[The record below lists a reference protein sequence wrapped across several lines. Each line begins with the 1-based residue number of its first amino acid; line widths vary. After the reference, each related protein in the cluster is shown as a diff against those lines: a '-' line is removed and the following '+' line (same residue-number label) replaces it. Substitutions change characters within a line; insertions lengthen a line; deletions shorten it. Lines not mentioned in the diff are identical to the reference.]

1 MSLTSYNG
9 YPASKDPKEIGI
21 KSYSVDGTALRL
33 RCADSV
39 GPLLAAFAAEFHKL
53 IEPIDNGGL
62 DDWGYAFRMVRGST
76 DRLSCHSSGTAIDL
90 NATKHALGKIG
101 TFPAEKVP
109 MIRAL
114 AKKYGLKWGG
124 DYINRKD
131 EMHFEIEVSATKA
144 KELITKLGL
153 QDAKQCSSNSK
164 CNGYRFSS

>member
-1 MSLTSYNG
+1 MLTSYNG
-9 YPASKDPKEIGI
+9 YPASKDPAVINI
-21 KSYSVDGTALRL
+21 KSYPVRGTDRKL
-33 RCADSV
+33 RCAESV
-39 GPLLAAFAAEFHKL
+39 GPLLAAFAAEFHEL
-53 IEPIDNGGL
+53 IEPIDEGTF

-90 NATKHALGKIG
+90 NATRHALGKVG

-124 DYINRKD
+124 DFKSRAD
-131 EMHFEIEVSATKA
+131 EMHFEIEISNIKA

-153 QDAKQCSSNSK
+153 DNA
-164 CNGYRFSS
+164 

>member
-1 MSLTSYNG
+1 
-9 YPASKDPKEIGI
+9 
-21 KSYSVDGTALRL
+21 
-33 RCADSV
+33 V

-53 IEPIDNGGL
+53 IEPIDGGTL

-90 NATKHALGKIG
+90 NATKHPLGKVG

-124 DYINRKD
+124 DFKSRPD
-131 EMHFEIEVSATKA
+131 DMHFEVEVSATKA

-153 QDAKQCSSNSK
+153 HNAK
-164 CNGYRFSS
+164 